1 MFDHR
6 VQILIVED
14 EAVLAMDLC
23 DTLEAEGYVVVG
35 TASNGRRA
43 LDLFQKN
50 QVDLLLCDVNIK
62 GDWDGIET
70 ATQLLAVRPVP
81 IVYLTALADKETLDR
96 ALQTM
101 PAAYLTKPATT
112 AGLRASIEVALRAFA
127 RQPTTLAALPE
138 TPGTAVACP
147 TPAQPSKD
155 MLSRETIL
163 QLGEYVF
170 IKDNYQFVR
179 IPLKDIILLE
189 ANNTYTT
196 LVTPTRKYALRLTL
210 SILLDRMNFP
220 QLVRT
225 HRSYAVNIQ
234 HIQSF
239 NDNEMTL
246 GEQVVPLGR
255 QYKDAFLR
263 HFQVH

>member
-1 MFDHR
+1 MADHR
-6 VQILIVED
+6 VHILIVED

-43 LDLFQKN
+43 LELFQKN

-70 ATQLLAVRPVP
+70 ATRLLALRPVP
-81 IVYLTALADKETLDR
+81 IIYLTALSDKGTLDR
-96 ALQTM
+96 ALQTT

-112 AGLRASIEVALRAFA
+112 AGLRASIEVALRAFTHQQA
-127 RQPTTLAALPE
+127 TAPPATENIAAAASA
-138 TPGTAVACP
+138 TAP
-147 TPAQPSKD
+147 PSGSREV
-155 MLSRETIL
+155 LSRETIL

-179 IPLKDIILLE
+179 IPLKDILLLE

-196 LVTPTRKYALRLTL
+196 LVTPARKYALRLTL
-210 SILLDRMNFP
+210 STVLERLNCS

-239 NDNEMTL
+239 NDTETML
-246 GEQVVPLGR
+246 GDQAVPLGR

-263 HFQVH
+263 HFQFH